1 VVDCREALFYFCPE
15 IDQPMKTLRLFF
27 FFGAVVFCRQSL
39 QAQILSPSETA
50 IIYADSF
57 LNSFKNNDIGQYAD
71 LSYPG
76 VIIYYGGN
84 KNFREYVQRARTL
97 IKAGTSE
104 SLMLVQFVHDV
115 AELQCVIKKTSE
127 TTIDGRRAQIISYM
141 VGQSKDNGQ
150 SWRFIDLA
158 QNSPGNLVYIMP
170 DISPELTVP
179 QRQVIFSTET

>member
-1 VVDCREALFYFCPE
+1 MTAGRLYFIFALKS
-15 IDQPMKTLRLFF
+15 IQPMKTVRLFF
-27 FFGAVVFCRQSL
+27 LLGAVLFCRQSL

-57 LNSFKNNDIGQYAD
+57 LNSFKNNDIAQYAD

-76 VIIYYGGN
+76 VITYYGGN

-97 IKAGTSE
+97 NNAGISE
-104 SLMLVQFVHDV
+104 NLMLVQIVHDV

-127 TTIDGRRAQIISYM
+127 TTIDGRKAQIISYM
-141 VGQSKDNGQ
+141 IGQSKDNGQ
-150 SWRFIDLA
+150 SWKFIDVA

-170 DISPELTVP
+170 DISERLTVP
-179 QRQVIFSTET
+179 QRQVIF